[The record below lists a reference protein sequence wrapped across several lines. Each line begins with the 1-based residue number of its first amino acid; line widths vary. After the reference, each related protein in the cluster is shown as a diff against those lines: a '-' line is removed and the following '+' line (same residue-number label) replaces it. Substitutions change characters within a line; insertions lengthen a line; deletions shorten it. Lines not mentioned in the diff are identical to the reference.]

1 MIENAEKDLV
11 KFIMN
16 HQDLTIEEIKKIIKS
31 SYPNDKIYNE
41 DIERLIIVANAKIRE
56 DKKLKNEG
64 YER

>member
-31 SYPNDKIYNE
+31 SYPNEKIYNE
-41 DIERLIIVANAKIRE
+41 DIERLIIAANAKIRE